1 MDDLDFEPEVNPT
14 ESEIQKGDEDMED
27 VVPLPKKITHE
38 DEDYVPD
45 KVEIIKRL
53 RCNQCEFLK
62 FKNIDQWKN
71 HIVGHWRLSGM
82 KTEYKVVCF
91 SEDCDYSPKDDN
103 FDERLSKMGSHFI
116 KVHQFSQDAFRRC
129 DICNIDFMEERKYNS
144 HMRKHDESFKCELCK
159 KKITGRS
166 WYEKHQKTCTG
177 DERPKWAREP
187 VVVDP
192 GEDKEVLEIYGKEY
206 DVHWGQVT
214 NTFTKVTR
222 IVARSWIEGKAWAG
236 KGATRDEA
244 RSKLI
249 KYLKDHIKKTMEK
262 GLYTLEDGELVP
274 EPDLKETSGTPGKH
288 VKLSCDMC
296 GTRFTKKENLQLHMF
311 MHRGDS
317 RAKKNK
323 NKDT

>member
-1 MDDLDFEPEVNPT
+1 MDDLDFEPEQPT
-14 ESEIQKGDEDMED
+14 VEEQETEKEDDVMEIQKDSKAGDEN
-27 VVPLPKKITHE
+27 
-38 DEDYVPD
+38 YVPEN
-45 KVEIIKRL
+45 VEVIKRL
-53 RCNQCEFLK
+53 RCTQCEFLK

-82 KTEYKVVCF
+82 KTEYEVVCF
-91 SEDCDYSPKDDN
+91 CDGCEYSPKDDN
-103 FDERLSKMGSHFI
+103 FNERLSKMGGHFI
-116 KVHQFSQDAFRRC
+116 KIHQFSQDAFRKC
-129 DICNIDFMEERKYNS
+129 DICNLDFMEERKYTS
-144 HMRKHDESFKCELCK
+144 HMRKHDESFKCDLCK

-166 WYEKHQKTCTG
+166 WYEKHVKDCTG
-177 DERPKWAREP
+177 DERPKWAQKP
-187 VVVDP
+187 VEVVP

-206 DVHWGQVT
+206 DVYWGKVT

-274 EPDLKETSGTPGKH
+274 EPTMTETPTTPGKH
-288 VKLSCDMC
+288 VKLSCDIC

-311 MHRGDS
+311 MHRGESKS
-317 RAKKNK
+317 RM
-323 NKDT
+323 KDYSLKHK